1 MPELNIK
8 KLEQA
13 NPYLSNRKDWNETT
27 GLWRANAVMWRT
39 VAFIM
44 MGITTLAVLG
54 MIYAAQLPDV
64 VPLVYREDAS
74 GGLIMVGIPNRALKP
89 DSGALTNQLSGY
101 IRSIRE
107 VPLSEGL
114 RQRNIRLVKR
124 LSTSQLFTNNIAPMM
139 RDEYGIVGMG
149 EQLIDIRSA
158 IPLNNHLWQI
168 DWEEYKNSKPVGRFK
183 ANIDFTLTKGDFK
196 DPEARMYNP
205 FGIVVKD
212 VVVSQ
217 VMGS

>member
-13 NPYLSNRKDWNETT
+13 NSYLSNRKDWNETT

-139 RDEYGIVGMG
+139 
-149 EQLIDIRSA
+149 
-158 IPLNNHLWQI
+158 
-168 DWEEYKNSKPVGRFK
+168 
-183 ANIDFTLTKGDFK
+183 
-196 DPEARMYNP
+196 
-205 FGIVVKD
+205 
-212 VVVSQ
+212 
-217 VMGS
+217 GSVAKLKYT